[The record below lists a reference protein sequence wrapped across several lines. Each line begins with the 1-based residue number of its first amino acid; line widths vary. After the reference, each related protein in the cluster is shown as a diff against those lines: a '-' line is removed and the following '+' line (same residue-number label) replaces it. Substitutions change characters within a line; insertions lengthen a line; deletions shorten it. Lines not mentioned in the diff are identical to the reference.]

1 MKKITSLFLVLITVS
16 ACQKMPECNCT
27 DFKTGTFEF
36 VQTINGKQDTTRFVR
51 TADEQIETYQGRT
64 DTANV
69 RWVNDCELIIQKK
82 NPRNREEKKAISMK
96 IVETKDNQYIMEY
109 SFVGDV
115 NKQLGTVTKRDWF
128 AYNWL
133 KT

>member
-1 MKKITSLFLVLITVS
+1 
-16 ACQKMPECNCT
+16 MPECNCT

-115 NKQLGTVTKRDWF
+115 NKQLGTVTKRD
-128 AYNWL
+128 
-133 KT
+133 

>member
-1 MKKITSLFLVLITVS
+1 MKKITGILLFLLTVS

-36 VQTINGKQDTTRFVR
+36 VQTINGKSDTTRFVR

-82 NPRNREEKKAISMK
+82 NPQSIHYGIFLRGRC
-96 IVETKDNQYIMEY
+96 Q
-109 SFVGDV
+109 
-115 NKQLGTVTKRDWF
+115 
-128 AYNWL
+128 
-133 KT
+133 